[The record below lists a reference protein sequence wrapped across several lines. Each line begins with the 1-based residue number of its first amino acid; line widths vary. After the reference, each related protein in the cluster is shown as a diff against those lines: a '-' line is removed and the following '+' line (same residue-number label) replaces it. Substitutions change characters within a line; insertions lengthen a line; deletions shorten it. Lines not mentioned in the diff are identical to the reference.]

1 MKEIIMRNDVF
12 IARVEDLLLG
22 GDNILIAGEVSS
34 GKTEVLTEVIKKIN
48 KRSGI
53 RVNVFDRV
61 HETDKLPEV
70 FLEYNSE
77 EIRSAVATIEASNEI
92 EAIQNFA
99 KELGKSIK
107 YVMDKVRYIVLLDR
121 AREPLLI
128 NMKNLKYEWVEE
140 SA

>member
-61 HETDKLPEV
+61 HETDKLPED